1 MKKKV
6 FTLVITL
13 ALILSMI
20 PVSAFAAD
28 GAENDIYIFGRVSGD
43 LEFKI
48 LSGDSCSYASE
59 PWKSFESRK
68 EGPVSFEIKSKYN
81 RSLGSV
87 QIYSGPE
94 FSFWDECTTLE
105 GEFFPN
111 DEGVIIATVNLEKGK
126 TYAIKYKTKNEI
138 GIPIMVSGDLNS
150 KLLSDVAYTYENGR
164 LIFEKEGPVSFEI
177 KIKREEYTLKSV
189 QVYSSSESALW
200 DDCTTLEGEFFL
212 NEDGIV
218 TATVNLE
225 KGKTYIIKYEHE
237 VIWIPILYSGDISV
251 DVKSDVP
258 YDAAG
263 LISVWKKGKINLNVK
278 SDCDLYLKSIKVY
291 SGVCPESL
299 DDGCDFDTLEGE
311 FPVDSTGT
319 ANVQLDLVDGR
330 AYTIEEELQ
339 DDPVSG
345 TVQQELTKLKPVVS
359 TSKTSKGI
367 KVTYKAKTGSISK
380 IKKYGGKVQYKI
392 YRATQK
398 NGKYTLK
405 KTTTS
410 SSYTDTSVKK
420 GKKYYYK
427 VRVYVKDADGRLI
440 GSTALSKSNAGSRVY
455 K

>member
-28 GAENDIYIFGRVSGD
+28 GANGTRIWVTVSGD
-43 LEFKI
+43 LDSKL
-48 LSGDSCSYASE
+48 LSDVECTYESG
-59 PWKSFESRK
+59 SFAFEK
-68 EGPVSFEIKSKYN
+68 EGQISFEIKKEN
-81 RSLGSV
+81 HFLKSV

-94 FSFWDECTTLE
+94 SSFWDGCTTLE
-105 GEFFPN
+105 GEFFPD
-111 DEGVIIATVNLEKGK
+111 DEGIVIATINLEKGK
-126 TYAIKYKTKNEI
+126 NYAVKYELGKGK
-138 GIPIMVSGDLNS
+138 PLFYSGDVKL
-150 KLLSDVAYTYENGR
+150 KLLSGENCKHYPESGTLNVTAPDSIVFTLQAKNSEW
-164 LIFEKEGPVSFEI
+164 LIKKVRIYS
-177 KIKREEYTLKSV
+177 KRT
-189 QVYSSSESALW
+189 SSES
-200 DDCTTLEGEFFL
+200 TYSTLEGEFL
-212 NEDGIV
+212 PDENGIV
-218 TATVNLE
+218 TVSFDV
-225 KGKTYIIKYEHE
+225 KGNKDSYIIQPEF
-237 VIWIPILYSGDISV
+237 IDIPIIYSGDIGV
-251 DVKSDVP
+251 FVKSGVP
-258 YDAAG
+258 CTNNGCIEAYRE
-263 LISVWKKGKINLNVK
+263 GKINLSVK
-278 SDCDLYLKSIKVY
+278 SNCNLYLKKVKVY
-291 SGVCPESL
+291 SGIFPSGSKLKDCEYT
-299 DDGCDFDTLEGE
+299 TLEGE